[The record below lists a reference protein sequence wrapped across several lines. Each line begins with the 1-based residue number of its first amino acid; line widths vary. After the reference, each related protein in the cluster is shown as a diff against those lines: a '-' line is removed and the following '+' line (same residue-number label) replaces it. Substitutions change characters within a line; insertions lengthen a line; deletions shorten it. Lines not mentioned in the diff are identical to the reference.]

1 MLRPGLRQNLKAL
14 RSSFFELCKFA
25 LNEARYGRELRRY
38 CKDRNGLLLNIGCGQ
53 LTPDGWV
60 NADRQP
66 IPGRSFYLDVRNGLP
81 LSNGSARHIHCEHFL
96 EHLEFSE
103 AERFLCDRARVLEHA
118 GTMRLIVPDLKKY
131 VTAYAKNDNSFFEG
145 LRFLGGAV
153 EPLETKAAVCN
164 QMLRMGG
171 NHKFA
176 CSKPYSMR
184 LAVAVSRMLLAPCWG
199 AFRPTWTLMG
209 RMNGGHSKAEWRRS
223 RVPT

>member
-66 IPGRSFYLDVRNGLP
+66 IPGRSFYLDVRKGLP

-96 EHLEFSE
+96 EHLECGE
-103 AERFLCDRARVLEHA
+103 AERFLSECARVLEHG
-118 GTMRLIVPDLKKY
+118 GTMRVIVPDLEKDI
-131 VTAYAKNDNSFFEG
+131 TAYSKNDNSFFEA

-153 EPLETKAAVCN
+153 EPIETKGLICN
-164 QMLRMGG
+164 QMFHGGDHKIAWDFETLQHIALRCG
-171 NHKFA
+171 F
-176 CSKPYSMR
+176 SD
-184 LAVAVSRMLLAPCWG
+184 VSRSALGDITTDLNIDG
-199 AFRPTWTLMG
+199 KE
-209 RMNGGHSKAEWRRS
+209 NGGHSKACTS
-223 RVPT
+223 I